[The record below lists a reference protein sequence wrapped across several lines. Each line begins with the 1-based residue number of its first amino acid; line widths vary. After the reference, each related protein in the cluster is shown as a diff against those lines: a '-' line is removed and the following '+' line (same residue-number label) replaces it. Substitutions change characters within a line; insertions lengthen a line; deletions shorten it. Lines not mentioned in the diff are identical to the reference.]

1 MKAIILA
8 RVSTE
13 EQKEAGNSL
22 PAQLLRL
29 QKYCRE
35 KGLDVTQELNFDE
48 SAWKT
53 ERLEFQKIVETL
65 QKSKE
70 TMALCCD
77 NIDRL
82 IRNFTRDLA
91 TLEELRKQG
100 KIELHFPSDN
110 IVLHKNSPATDLFRF
125 TIGVSLAKYYS
136 DSVSDNVKRA
146 NETKIKNGEW
156 AGWAPIG
163 YINTENEKG
172 NKDIEVDEIRSPF
185 IIKMFELYASGNYSM
200 RQIKEQLDKV
210 GLKSKSKD
218 PKPLTISMVKHTL
231 NNPFY
236 YGIMR
241 IKGELYPHKY
251 PPLITKYLFDKAQA
265 VSDGWHKKPFKYAA
279 KPFVFR
285 GMIKCADCGCT
296 ITPETSKGHA
306 YYSCTNYHRIHPK
319 RIYVK
324 EEELLDQIYQV
335 LDNIQLTDEQINEL
349 TEDLK
354 QTNKAENRFFKNSVL
369 ELWKEYNRFENRI
382 SKLTD
387 EKYDGS
393 ITEDFYNK
401 KFKEYTEKQSKM
413 MESINKHHKANQEHH
428 ITANSILNLAKRARE
443 IFESSEPEEK
453 RQLLNY
459 ILQNLE
465 LKDKKLLYKA
475 KTPFDTMLL
484 IHDSSNWLRTLN
496 EIRTFFRKNPNA
508 EF

>member
-1 MKAIILA
+1 
-8 RVSTE
+8 
-13 EQKEAGNSL
+13 
-22 PAQLLRL
+22 
-29 QKYCRE
+29 
-35 KGLDVTQELNFDE
+35 
-48 SAWKT
+48 
-53 ERLEFQKIVETL
+53 
-65 QKSKE
+65 
-70 TMALCCD
+70 MALCCD
-77 NIDRL
+77 KIDRL

-296 ITPETSKGHA
+296 ITPETSKA
-306 YYSCTNYHRIHPK
+306 T
-319 RIYVK
+319 
-324 EEELLDQIYQV
+324 
-335 LDNIQLTDEQINEL
+335 
-349 TEDLK
+349 
-354 QTNKAENRFFKNSVL
+354 
-369 ELWKEYNRFENRI
+369 
-382 SKLTD
+382 
-387 EKYDGS
+387 
-393 ITEDFYNK
+393 
-401 KFKEYTEKQSKM
+401 
-413 MESINKHHKANQEHH
+413 
-428 ITANSILNLAKRARE
+428 
-443 IFESSEPEEK
+443 
-453 RQLLNY
+453 LLNN
-459 ILQNLE
+459 ISISQ
-465 LKDKKLLYKA
+465 
-475 KTPFDTMLL
+475 
-484 IHDSSNWLRTLN
+484 
-496 EIRTFFRKNPNA
+496 
-508 EF
+508 